1 MAIGIDFAP
10 MYNNL
15 YEFYRETFGFDVD
28 IPTAN
33 RKFNE
38 CYSEYMKNKSEEE
51 MKSIEEESLEK
62 AKSMITKGMD
72 VSKAKII
79 ADFLQAMHDFSIE
92 NEVNATFVSTDFPLA
107 IRKEL

>member
-1 MAIGIDFAP
+1 MAAGIDFAQ
-10 MYNNL
+10 MNNNL
-15 YEFYRETFGFDVD
+15 HEFYRDIYGFGVD

-33 RKFNE
+33 RTFNE

-62 AKSMITKGMD
+62 AKSMLTSGVD
-72 VSKAKII
+72 VSKAKQI

-92 NEVNATFVSTDFPLA
+92 NEVNTTLVSIDFPSA
-107 IRKEL
+107 IRIEW